1 MTTGAERAS
10 AARGVLALCVAA
22 AAMAAGACGGAS
34 HPGARAPGEVRGV
47 EAADLPYRVLRA
59 HGGQEISWSAF
70 LAELDRTEAVCVGEN
85 HRNPHDHWAQLQL
98 VDQLTARNRKSG
110 VATALGMEMFQ
121 RPFQGVL
128 DDFAARRIDEGALLS
143 RSGWK
148 DRWGFD
154 WSLYR
159 PMVLMARDRGAAILA
174 LNTPREL
181 TKKVSRRGIDH
192 LDPGDRRQLPEM
204 VLDDAEHRAWWD
216 ATMEEMG
223 GAPGH
228 SSSSHGDAHG
238 DAEGDDDQAEGQAE
252 GEGEEA
258 SGHHHHQA
266 KDSEQSARARA
277 RARAAEEAESKAASE
292 RIYAAQVL
300 WDESMADGAS
310 AWLAAGKQSAA
321 ASPSEKARRQI
332 IILAGNGHCH
342 ESAIVRRIERR
353 GVPAAVSVRPVIDDG
368 EGSVAELLAA
378 PENDYLF
385 VMTPPAR

>member
-1 MTTGAERAS
+1 
-10 AARGVLALCVAA
+10 
-22 AAMAAGACGGAS
+22 
-34 HPGARAPGEVRGV
+34 VRGV

-59 HGGQEISWSAF
+59 RGGQEIGWSAF
-70 LAELDRTEAVCVGEN
+70 LAELDGAEAVCVGEN
-85 HRNPHDHWAQLQL
+85 HRSPHDHWAQLHL
-98 VDQLTARNRKSG
+98 LDELTARNRKTG

-159 PMVLMARDRGAAILA
+159 PMVLMARDRGAALLA

-192 LDPGDRRQLPEM
+192 LDAGDRRQLPEI

-228 SSSSHGDAHG
+228 SSSSRGDEEGEDEDGGEGKAH
-238 DAEGDDDQAEGQAE
+238 
-252 GEGEEA
+252 GEGEQA
-258 SGHHHHQA
+258 SGNHHHDARPAEKPDEKDQKGEA
-266 KDSEQSARARA
+266 KAEAKADPKAKEKAKEKAE
-277 RARAAEEAESKAASE
+277 AADEKAASE

-300 WDESMADGAS
+300 WDESMAETAS
-310 AWLAAGKQSAA
+310 AWLAAGVAGDA
-321 ASPSEKARRQI
+321 ASSRKARRQI

-353 GVPAAVSVRPVIDDG
+353 GVRAAVSVRPVIDDG
-368 EGSVAELLAA
+368 EGSVAELLAS

-385 VMTPPAR
+385 VMTPSSR